1 MDDQSS
7 LVKQFQSQFEKKMK
21 EAELSSLEH
30 WKEQLDK
37 LLTMKPE
44 GIAALQMQIKRVSNM
59 MANRIATLKNNE
71 RYR

>member
-1 MDDQSS
+1 MMDDQST
-7 LVKQFQSQFEKKMK
+7 LVKQFQSQFEKKIK
-21 EAELSSLEH
+21 EAEISSLEH

-59 MANRIATLKNNE
+59 MANRIATLKKQ
-71 RYR
+71 